1 MRKVVPALVVLMI
14 LEMIAALL
22 YVLVIFPGY
31 YM

>member
-14 LEMIAALL
+14 AEMIAALL
-22 YVLVIFPGY
+22 YILVIFPNY